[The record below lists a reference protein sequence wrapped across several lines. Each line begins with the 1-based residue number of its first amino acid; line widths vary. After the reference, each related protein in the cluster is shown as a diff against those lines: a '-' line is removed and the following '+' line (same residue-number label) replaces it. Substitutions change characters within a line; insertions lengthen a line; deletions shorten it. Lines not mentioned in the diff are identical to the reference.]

1 MLWGG
6 DVCSLM
12 PNRALGL
19 GVYLAAPRVPSLLLR
34 RQKGRVWAILFFL
47 EAVAKVMV
55 LVRPAEAA
63 AVQNDTSDSANR
75 AKGSL
80 QVAGRLSE
88 PCVLP
93 VHTAE
98 GAHGCRMEI
107 VTPEP
112 CQGVSAALDLLLDL
126 WHQGKSR
133 VMPESGSRWAHGSAT
148 GTTDAAVP
156 NSNVILWGSLKREGN
171 SWRRVKY
178 SFSKFH

>member
-19 GVYLAAPRVPSLLLR
+19 GVYLAAPHVPPLLLR

-63 AVQNDTSDSANR
+63 AVQNDTSDSAKEQR
-75 AKGSL
+75 G
-80 QVAGRLSE
+80 
-88 PCVLP
+88 PCRWLGGFQSP
-93 VHTAE
+93 ACCLCTQLRGHTGVGWE
-98 GAHGCRMEI
+98 SSP
-107 VTPEP
+107 PEP
-112 CQGVSAALDLLLDL
+112 CQSISAALDLLLDL

-156 NSNVILWGSLKREGN
+156 NSNVVLWDCLKREGN
-171 SWRRVKY
+171 SWARVKY